1 METASW
7 LACAAF
13 VTAFFAGCCLSAQAV
28 GFVRSAGHSVL
39 SLRRQGDEASRR
51 AGRTRLLRNGVP
63 PLVPLANRL
72 LRMGKID
79 GLADTL
85 VRACRLREQDATKA
99 GMLSVLGMG
108 AIGLFAAGCVLGS
121 VPLGLALAVILVFA
135 AVIAAKQTI
144 EAAHNRLRDGIPGVL
159 RSMNACFHAG
169 YTLLQTFRQIA
180 TEADREIAGYFDRA
194 ASGLETGKTTQQV
207 LEELRRDA
215 DLPELG
221 FVIVALEVQHR
232 TGGSMH
238 QIIDTACDAVNQELA
253 LRRSL
258 RVQTAQARLSAQVV
272 TILPF
277 VLIALLSTF
286 TQDFLAPFF
295 SSASGIA
302 VLTVALAMQ
311 AAGIVAVRKL
321 LEVRDG

>member
-1 METASW
+1 MEAASW
-7 LACAAF
+7 LACTAF
-13 VTAFFAGCCLSAQAV
+13 VTAFFAGCCLCMQV
-28 GFVRSAGHSVL
+28 VRFARSVGHSVL
-39 SLRRQGDEASRR
+39 SLRGQGDEASRR

-63 PLVPLANRL
+63 FLVPLAERL
-72 LRMGKID
+72 LRMERMD
-79 GLADTL
+79 GLAELL
-85 VRACRLREQDATKA
+85 VRGCRLHGWDATKT
-99 GMLSVLGMG
+99 GLLSILGLG
-108 AIGLFAAGCVLGS
+108 SAALFAAGCAFGS
-121 VPLGLALAVILVFA
+121 APLGIALAIIFVFA
-135 AVIAAKQTI
+135 MVVAAKRAI
-144 EAAHNRLRDGIPGVL
+144 ETAHDRLRDGIPGVL

-180 TEADREIAGYFDRA
+180 TETDDEIAGYFDRA
-194 ASGLETGKTTQQV
+194 ASGLETGKTTHRV
-207 LEELRRDA
+207 LEEVRRDA
-215 DLPELG
+215 DKPELG

-232 TGGSMH
+232 TGGSMR
-238 QIIDTACDAVNQELA
+238 QIIDSACDAVNQELA

-272 TILPF
+272 TIMPF

-311 AAGIVAVRKL
+311 AAGVAAVRKL
-321 LEVRDG
+321 LEVRDE

>member
-13 VTAFFAGCCLSAQAV
+13 VTAFFAGCCLSVQAV
-28 GFVRSAGHSVL
+28 GLVRSAGHSVL
-39 SLRRQGDEASRR
+39 SLRGQGDEASRR

-63 PLVPLANRL
+63 FLVPLAERL
-72 LRMGKID
+72 LHMGKVD
-79 GLADTL
+79 GFAGLL
-85 VRACRLREQDATKA
+85 VRGCRLHGWDATKKGLVSTLGA
-99 GMLSVLGMG
+99 GAVALF
-108 AIGLFAAGCVLGS
+108 AIGCACGS
-121 VPLGLALAVILVFA
+121 PPLGIALACILVFVA
-135 AVIAAKQTI
+135 AVVAKQAI
-144 EAAHNRLRDGIPGVL
+144 EAAHDRLRDGIPGVL

-180 TEADREIAGYFDRA
+180 TEADDEIAGYFDRA

-232 TGGSMH
+232 TGGSMR
-238 QIIDTACDAVNQELA
+238 QIIDTACDAVSQELA

-272 TILPF
+272 TIMPF

-295 SSASGIA
+295 SSALGIA

-321 LEVRDG
+321 LEVRDE